1 LKISRELKTGIIA
14 VLIIVLSVW
23 GYNFLKNQSLYD
35 NTRTFYATYTNVQGL
50 IPTSPVTI
58 NGLKV
63 GKVSKITFDPD
74 KDKTGILTVHI
85 NLTNKISFSKN
96 SIAQI
101 YSPDFISGKSL
112 KINLM
117 NDGADFARDGDT
129 LCGEVESGILG
140 MLNEQ
145 IAPLQSKVESFV
157 VNTDSV
163 MQNINNVLDA
173 QNQKNIKISLQNLSI
188 TLEKFKSLSL
198 RADKI
203 FEENNSKIDS
213 LFDNANIAMNNLAQI
228 SDSLQ
233 KANLGATALKLQ
245 NTLVSFNRILDSIED
260 GQGTLGKLLKDDK
273 LYNNLE
279 NASKELEEL
288 LHEIKLH
295 PKRFV
300 NISVFGKKEKPYD
313 PPKENMNN

>member
-1 LKISRELKTGIIA
+1 MKISRELKTGIIA
-14 VLIIVLSVW
+14 ILIIVLSVW

-35 NTRTFYATYTNVQGL
+35 STRTFYATYTNVQGL

-74 KDKTGILTVHI
+74 KKGILIVHI
-85 NLTNKISFSKN
+85 NLTNNLPFSKN

-112 KINLM
+112 KINLIH
-117 NDGADFARDGDT
+117 DGADFAKDGDT

-173 QNQKNIKISLQNLSI
+173 QNQENIKKSLQNLNV
-188 TLEKFKSLSL
+188 TLEKFKDLSF
-198 RADKI
+198 RADRI
-203 FEENNSKIDS
+203 FEENNNKIDS
-213 LFDNANIAMNNLAQI
+213 IFDNANIAMNNFAQI

-245 NTLVSFNRILDSIED
+245 NTLESFNRILDSIEN
-260 GQGTLGKLLKDDK
+260 GQGTMGKLLKDDN
-273 LYNNLE
+273 LYKNLE

-288 LHEIKLH
+288 LREIKLH

-300 NISVFGKKEKPYD
+300 NISVFGKKGKPYNSSEED
-313 PPKENMNN
+313 ANN

>member
-1 LKISRELKTGIIA
+1 MKISRELKTGIIA

-35 NTRTFYATYTNVQGL
+35 NTRIFYATYTNVQGL

-74 KDKTGILTVHI
+74 KKGILIVHI

-112 KINLM
+112 KINLIQ
-117 NDGADFARDGDT
+117 DGADFAKDGDT

-140 MLNEQ
+140 VLNEQ

-188 TLEKFKSLSL
+188 TLEKFKNLSL

-213 LFDNANIAMNNLAQI
+213 LFDNANIAMSNFAQI

-233 KANLGATALKLQ
+233 KANLGATAFKLQ
-245 NTLVSFNRILDSIED
+245 NTLESFNKILDSIEN
-260 GQGTLGKLLKDDK
+260 GQGTIGKLLKDDK
-273 LYNNLE
+273 LYDNLE

-288 LHEIKLH
+288 LREIKLH

-300 NISVFGKKEKPYD
+300 HISVFGKKEKPYNL
-313 PPKENMNN
+313 PKEDINN